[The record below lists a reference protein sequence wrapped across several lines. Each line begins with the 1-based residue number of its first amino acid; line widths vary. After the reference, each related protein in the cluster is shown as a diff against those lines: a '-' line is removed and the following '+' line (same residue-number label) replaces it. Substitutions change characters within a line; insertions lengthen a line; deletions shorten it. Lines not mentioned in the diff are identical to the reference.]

1 MFGVHSL
8 KWGWAGKTFF
18 VTKTINWHKKLSL
31 ETYAAPF
38 LGLKTTYEKPLV
50 NNLSKIVDPTA
61 FL

>member
-1 MFGVHSL
+1 L

-18 VTKTINWHKKLSL
+18 ATKTINWHKKLSL